1 VTYELE
7 PGFFSAVSQ
16 LLPPGAA
23 LTAVRNVEYFDWAA
37 TTIPLLVLA
46 AWSAVGLLLGLLGD
60 RYGPHARKPDPGD
73 IAGASR

>member
-1 VTYELE
+1 
-7 PGFFSAVSQ
+7 
-16 LLPPGAA
+16 
-23 LTAVRNVEYFDWAA
+23 
-37 TTIPLLVLA
+37 LLVLA